1 MSFEIK
7 REKYLS
13 LKVQEEYA
21 EVSNDSTLRLEFSLK
36 TFIAFWLGDRT
47 DFLFVSTYFIE
58 LAFSLLTGIKI
69 KKIAPVLKIL
79 KLLAK
84 QH

>member
-1 MSFEIK
+1 MSFGIK

-13 LKVQEEYA
+13 LKVQEVHA
-21 EVSNDSTLRLEFSLK
+21 EVSNDSILRLEFSIK
-36 TFIAFWLGDRT
+36 TFAFWLGVCT
-47 DFLFVSTYFIE
+47 EFLFVSTYFIE

-69 KKIAPVLKIL
+69 KKIVPVLKTL